1 MIVKILDPS
10 TTFKGV
16 RYNTNK
22 VDKDKGELMKVAN
35 FGALQALQNLRPKD
49 YVNYLEAQSAA
60 SSRTKYPQLHAVISC
75 KGRSH
80 SKEELTTIAEQWLSG
95 MGYGEQPYLLVF
107 HKDTANNHIHIVST
121 RVGRDGKKIN
131 DSFEKIRA
139 YEVLNRV
146 VGVDEKQQANKDI
159 EKALDYS
166 FSTRAQF
173 MMVLEAQ
180 GYSLKLSDGKYQI
193 SRYGKRQGTVSLEQV
208 DTKIGTFS
216 KDINRL
222 AQLRAV
228 FAKYQSQYDPAVVHA
243 PAPLPG
249 NRSSAPSGYT
259 SAMAQM
265 LSDKFGVQIIFHGK
279 DGKPPYGYTVIDHS
293 RKIVYN
299 GKDLMPLAEFIAPS
313 EDRPK
318 ISPKADITKP
328 TLKGRV
334 FRPEETITENGYVQS
349 AKDDFAEPN
358 EKERKSVSE
367 ETATVTDY
375 INETTA
381 QWIPNIQIDISDDID
396 DEAIHGR
403 NRRRKRKARTNTR

>member
-10 TTFKGV
+10 TAFKGV

-22 VDKDKGELMKVAN
+22 VDKDKGELMKISG
-35 FGALQALQNLRPKD
+35 FGALQALQNLRPED

-60 SSRTKYPQLHAVISC
+60 SKRTKYPQLHAVISC

-80 SKEELTTIAEQWLSG
+80 SKQQLSAIAEQWLKG

-121 RVGRDGKKIN
+121 RVDRDGKKIN

-139 YEVLNRV
+139 YEVLNRI
-146 VGVDEKQQANKDI
+146 VGVDEKQEVDKNI
-159 EKALDYS
+159 EKALSYG

-173 MMVLEAQ
+173 MMILEAQ
-180 GYSLKLSDGKYQI
+180 GYSLKLSDGIYQV

-208 DTKIGTFS
+208 DAKISTFS

-228 FAKYQSQYDPAVVHA
+228 FAKYRGQHDPAIVHVT
-243 PAPLPG
+243 APLPG
-249 NRSSAPSGYT
+249 NRSSAQSGYT
-259 SAMAQM
+259 SAMARM

-293 RKIVYN
+293 RKMVYK
-299 GKDLMPLAEFIAPS
+299 GKDVIPLAEFIAPS
-313 EDRPK
+313 ENIHE
-318 ISPKADITKP
+318 ISAKADIKKP
-328 TLKGRV
+328 TVKGWV
-334 FRPEETITENGYVQS
+334 PRPEETVTENGHVQP

-358 EKERKSVSE
+358 EKERRSTSE
-367 ETATVTDY
+367 ETATYTDHVQGTS
-375 INETTA
+375 E

>member
-1 MIVKILDPS
+1 MIVKILKPS
-10 TTFKGV
+10 ATFKGV

-22 VDKDKGELMKVAN
+22 VDKDKGELMKVSG
-35 FGALQALQNLRPKD
+35 FGALQTLQNLRPKD

-60 SSRTKYPQLHAVISC
+60 SKRTKYPQLHAVISC

-80 SKEELTTIAEQWLSG
+80 SKQELTAIAEQWLNG
-95 MGYGEQPYLLVF
+95 MGYGTQPYLLVF

-121 RVGRDGKKIN
+121 RVDRDGKKIN

-139 YEVLNRV
+139 YEVLNRI
-146 VGVDEKQQANKDI
+146 VGVDEKQEIDKKI
-159 EKALDYS
+159 EKALSYG

-173 MMVLEAQ
+173 MMLLEAR
-180 GYSLKLSDGKYQI
+180 GYSLKLSDGVYQI

-208 DTKIGTFS
+208 DAKIGTFD
-216 KDINRL
+216 KDIDRL

-228 FAKYQSQYDPAVVHA
+228 FAKYRSQYDPAVVHV

-249 NRSSAPSGYT
+249 HRPSAPSGYT

-265 LSDKFGVQIIFHGK
+265 LSAKFGVQIIFHGK

-293 RKIVYN
+293 RKMVYK

-313 EDRPK
+313 QDIPEIPA
-318 ISPKADITKP
+318 KADRTEP
-328 TLKGRV
+328 T
-334 FRPEETITENGYVQS
+334 
-349 AKDDFAEPN
+349 
-358 EKERKSVSE
+358 EKERKPPQE
-367 ETATVTDY
+367 ETVPDTDHVQGTS
-375 INETTA
+375 E

>member
-1 MIVKILDPS
+1 MIVKILKPS
-10 TTFKGV
+10 ATFKGV

-22 VDKDKGELMKVAN
+22 VDKDKGELMKVSN

-60 SSRTKYPQLHAVISC
+60 SKRTKYPQLHAVISC

-80 SKEELTTIAEQWLSG
+80 SKQELTAIAEQWLNG

-121 RVGRDGKKIN
+121 RVDRDGKKIN

-139 YEVLNRV
+139 YEVLNRI
-146 VGVDEKQQANKDI
+146 VGVDEKQEIEKNI
-159 EKALDYS
+159 EKALSYG

-173 MMVLEAQ
+173 MMLLEAR
-180 GYSLKLSDGKYQI
+180 GYSLKLSDGVYQI

-208 DTKIGTFS
+208 DAKIGTFD
-216 KDINRL
+216 KDIDRL
-222 AQLRAV
+222 LQLRAV
-228 FAKYQSQYDPAVVHA
+228 FAKYRSQYDPAVTHV

-249 NRSSAPSGYT
+249 NRPSAPSDYT

-265 LSDKFGVQIIFHGK
+265 LSGKFGVQVIFHGK

-293 RKIVYN
+293 RKMVYK

-313 EDRPK
+313 QDTPD
-318 ISPKADITKP
+318 ISAKADRTEP
-328 TLKGRV
+328 T
-334 FRPEETITENGYVQS
+334 
-349 AKDDFAEPN
+349 
-358 EKERKSVSE
+358 EKELKPLYE
-367 ETATVTDY
+367 ETATYTDH
-375 INETTA
+375 IQGTSE
-381 QWIPNIQIDISDDID
+381 QWVPNIQIDISDDID

>member
-159 EKALDYS
+159 EKALTYG

-249 NRSSAPSGYT
+249 NRPSAPSGYT

-279 DGKPPYGYTVIDHS
+279 DGKPPYGYTIIDHS
-293 RKIVYN
+293 RKMVYK
-299 GKDLMPLAEFIAPS
+299 GKDLMPLAEFITPS
-313 EDRPK
+313 EDRHE

-358 EKERKSVSE
+358 EKERKSTSE
-367 ETATVTDY
+367 ETTIVADY
-375 INETTA
+375 VHGTA
-381 QWIPNIQIDISDDID
+381 EQWIPNIQIDISDDID

>member
-1 MIVKILDPS
+1 MIVKILKPS
-10 TTFKGV
+10 ATFKGV

-80 SKEELTTIAEQWLSG
+80 SKQELTAIAEQWLNG
-95 MGYGEQPYLLVF
+95 MGYGQQPYLLVF

-121 RVGRDGKKIN
+121 RVDRDGKKIN

-139 YEVLNRV
+139 YEVLNRI
-146 VGVDEKQQANKDI
+146 VGVDEKQEIDKNI
-159 EKALDYS
+159 EKALSYG

-173 MMVLEAQ
+173 MMLLEAR
-180 GYSLKLSDGKYQI
+180 GYSLKLSDGVYQI

-208 DTKIGTFS
+208 DAKISTFD
-216 KDINRL
+216 KDIDRL

-228 FAKYQSQYDPAVVHA
+228 FIKYRSQYDPAVIHV

-249 NRSSAPSGYT
+249 NRPSAPSGYT

-265 LSDKFGVQIIFHGK
+265 LSAKFGVQVIFHGK

-293 RKIVYN
+293 RKMVYK

-313 EDRPK
+313 QDTPE
-318 ISPKADITKP
+318 ISAKADRTEP
-328 TLKGRV
+328 T
-334 FRPEETITENGYVQS
+334 
-349 AKDDFAEPN
+349 
-358 EKERKSVSE
+358 EKERKPLHE
-367 ETATVTDY
+367 ETATYTDHVQGTS
-375 INETTA
+375 E
-381 QWIPNIQIDISDDID
+381 QWMPNIQIDIADDID

>member
-1 MIVKILDPS
+1 MIVKILPPS

-16 RYNTNK
+16 HYNTNK
-22 VDKDKGELMKVAN
+22 VDKDKGELMKVSG
-35 FGALQALQNLRPKD
+35 FGALQVLQNLRPMD

-80 SKEELTTIAEQWLSG
+80 SKQELTAIAEQWLNG

-121 RVGRDGKKIN
+121 RVDRDGKKIN

-139 YEVLNRV
+139 YEVLNRI
-146 VGVDEKQQANKDI
+146 VGVDEKQEIDKNI
-159 EKALDYS
+159 EKALSYG

-173 MMVLEAQ
+173 MMLLEAR
-180 GYSLKLSDGKYQI
+180 GYSLKLSDGVYQI
-193 SRYGKRQGTVSLEQV
+193 SRFGKRQGTVSLEQV
-208 DTKIGTFS
+208 DAKISVFE

-228 FAKYQSQYDPAVVHA
+228 FAKYRSQYDPAVVHV

-249 NRSSAPSGYT
+249 NRPSEPSGYT
-259 SAMAQM
+259 SEMARM
-265 LSDKFGVQIIFHGK
+265 LSAKFGVQIIFHGK

-293 RKIVYN
+293 RKMVYK

-313 EDRPK
+313 QDTPE
-318 ISPKADITKP
+318 ISAKADRTEP
-328 TLKGRV
+328 T
-334 FRPEETITENGYVQS
+334 
-349 AKDDFAEPN
+349 
-358 EKERKSVSE
+358 EKEQKSVSE
-367 ETATVTDY
+367 ETATYTDHVQGTS
-375 INETTA
+375 E

>member
-1 MIVKILDPS
+1 MIVKILKPS
-10 TTFKGV
+10 ATFKGV

-22 VDKDKGELMKVAN
+22 VDKDRGELMKVAN
-35 FGALQALQNLRPKD
+35 FGALQVLQNLRPKD

-60 SSRTKYPQLHAVISC
+60 SKRTKYPQLHAVISC

-80 SKEELTTIAEQWLSG
+80 SKQELTAIAEQWLKG
-95 MGYGEQPYLLVF
+95 MGYGQQPYLLVF

-121 RVGRDGKKIN
+121 RVDRDGKKIN

-139 YEVLNRV
+139 YEVLNRI
-146 VGVDEKQQANKDI
+146 VGVDEKQEIDKNI
-159 EKALDYS
+159 EKALSYG

-173 MMVLEAQ
+173 MMLLEAR
-180 GYSLKLSDGKYQI
+180 GYSLKLSDGVYQI
-193 SRYGKRQGTVSLEQV
+193 TRYGKRQGTVSLEQV
-208 DTKIGTFS
+208 DAKIGTFD
-216 KDINRL
+216 KDIDRL

-228 FAKYQSQYDPAVVHA
+228 FAKYRSQYDPAIVHV

-249 NRSSAPSGYT
+249 NRPSAPSGYT

-265 LSDKFGVQIIFHGK
+265 LSGKFGVQIIFHGK

-293 RKIVYN
+293 RKMVYK

-313 EDRPK
+313 QD
-318 ISPKADITKP
+318 ISEISDKADRTEP
-328 TLKGRV
+328 T
-334 FRPEETITENGYVQS
+334 
-349 AKDDFAEPN
+349 
-358 EKERKSVSE
+358 EKERKPLQE
-367 ETATVTDY
+367 ETATYTDHVQGTS
-375 INETTA
+375 E

>member
-1 MIVKILDPS
+1 MIVKILKPS
-10 TTFKGV
+10 ATFKGV

-75 KGRSH
+75 KERSH
-80 SKEELTTIAEQWLSG
+80 SKQELTAIAEHWLNG
-95 MGYGEQPYLLVF
+95 MGYGQQPYLLVF

-121 RVGRDGKKIN
+121 RVDRDGKKIN

-139 YEVLNRV
+139 YEVLNRI
-146 VGVDEKQQANKDI
+146 VGVDEKQEIDKNI
-159 EKALDYS
+159 EKALSYG

-173 MMVLEAQ
+173 MMLLEAR
-180 GYSLKLSDGKYQI
+180 GYSLKLSDGVYQI

-208 DTKIGTFS
+208 DAKIGAFD

-228 FAKYQSQYDPAVVHA
+228 FAKYRSQYDPAVIHV

-259 SAMAQM
+259 SAMAQT
-265 LSDKFGVQIIFHGK
+265 LSEKFGVQVIFHGK

-293 RKIVYN
+293 RKMVYK

-313 EDRPK
+313 KDTTE
-318 ISPKADITKP
+318 ISAKAD
-328 TLKGRV
+328 R
-334 FRPEETITENGYVQS
+334 
-349 AKDDFAEPN
+349 AEPT
-358 EKERKSVSE
+358 EIERKPLHE
-367 ETATVTDY
+367 ETATYTDHLQGTS
-375 INETTA
+375 E
-381 QWIPNIQIDISDDID
+381 QWIPNIQIDIADDID

>member
-1 MIVKILDPS
+1 MIVKILKPS
-10 TTFKGV
+10 ATFKGV

-35 FGALQALQNLRPKD
+35 FGVLQALQNLRPED

-60 SSRTKYPQLHAVISC
+60 SKRTKYPQLHAVISC

-80 SKEELTTIAEQWLSG
+80 SKQELTAVAEQWLKG

-121 RVGRDGKKIN
+121 RVDRDGKKIN

-139 YEVLNRV
+139 YEILNRI
-146 VGVDEKQQANKDI
+146 VGVDKKQEIDKNI
-159 EKALDYS
+159 EKALSYG

-173 MMVLEAQ
+173 MMILEAR
-180 GYSLKLSDGKYQI
+180 GYSLKLSDGVYQI

-208 DTKIGTFS
+208 DAKIGTFD
-216 KDINRL
+216 KDIARL

-228 FAKYQSQYDPAVVHA
+228 FAKYSNQYDPAVVHV

-249 NRSSAPSGYT
+249 NRSSSPSGYT

-265 LSDKFGVQIIFHGK
+265 LSAKFGVQIIFHGK

-293 RKIVYN
+293 RKMVYK

-313 EDRPK
+313 QDTPE
-318 ISPKADITKP
+318 ISAKADRTEP
-328 TLKGRV
+328 T
-334 FRPEETITENGYVQS
+334 
-349 AKDDFAEPN
+349 
-358 EKERKSVSE
+358 EKERKPLHE
-367 ETATVTDY
+367 ETATY
-375 INETTA
+375 IDHVQGTSE
-381 QWIPNIQIDISDDID
+381 QWIPNIQIDIADDID

>member
-22 VDKDKGELMKVAN
+22 VDKDKGELMKVSG
-35 FGALQALQNLRPKD
+35 FVALQALQNLRPED

-60 SSRTKYPQLHAVISC
+60 SKRTKYPQLHAVISC
-75 KGRSH
+75 KGRSY
-80 SKEELTTIAEQWLSG
+80 SKEELTTIAEEWLKG
-95 MGYGEQPYLLVF
+95 MSYGEQPYLLVF

-121 RVGRDGKKIN
+121 RVDRDGKKIN

-139 YEVLNRV
+139 YEVLNRI
-146 VGVDEKQQANKDI
+146 VGVDEKQEVDKNI
-159 EKALDYS
+159 EKALNYG
-166 FSTRAQF
+166 FSTRVQF

-180 GYSLKLSDGKYQI
+180 GYSLKLSDGEYQI
-193 SRYGKRQGTVSLEQV
+193 SRFGKRQDTVSLEQV
-208 DTKIGTFS
+208 DAKIGTFS

-228 FAKYQSQYDPAVVHA
+228 FAKYQSQYDPAVVHT

-259 SAMAQM
+259 SALAQM

-293 RKIVYN
+293 RKMVYK
-299 GKDLMPLAEFIAPS
+299 GKELMPLAEFIAPS

-358 EKERKSVSE
+358 EKERKSISE
-367 ETATVTDY
+367 ETTIVVDY
-375 INETTA
+375 VHGTA
-381 QWIPNIQIDISDDID
+381 EQWIPNIQIDISDDID

>member
-22 VDKDKGELMKVAN
+22 VDKDKGELMKVSG
-35 FGALQALQNLRPKD
+35 FGALQALQNLRPED

-60 SSRTKYPQLHAVISC
+60 SKRTKYPQLHAVISC

-80 SKEELTTIAEQWLSG
+80 SKQELTAIAEQWLSG
-95 MGYGEQPYLLVF
+95 MGYGDQPYLLVF

-159 EKALDYS
+159 EKALSYG

-173 MMVLEAQ
+173 MMILEAQ
-180 GYSLKLSDGKYQI
+180 GYSLKLSDGIYQI
-193 SRYGKRQGTVSLEQV
+193 SRYGKRQGAVPLEQV
-208 DTKIGTFS
+208 DAKIGTFS
-216 KDINRL
+216 KDIGRM

-228 FAKYQSQYDPAVVHA
+228 FAKYCGQYDPAVVHVT
-243 PAPLPG
+243 APLPG
-249 NRSSAPSGYT
+249 NRPSSPSGYT

-293 RKIVYN
+293 RKMVYK
-299 GKDLMPLAEFIAPS
+299 GKELMPLAEFIAPLENTPEIS
-313 EDRPK
+313 AKVDRADT
-318 ISPKADITKP
+318 KADRTEQHEKEQKTP
-328 TLKGRV
+328 
-334 FRPEETITENGYVQS
+334 PEETVTYTDHVQ
-349 AKDDFAEPN
+349 
-358 EKERKSVSE
+358 VTSE
-367 ETATVTDY
+367 
-375 INETTA
+375 
-381 QWIPNIQIDISDDID
+381 QWMPNIQIDIADDID

>member
-1 MIVKILDPS
+1 MIVKILPPS

-16 RYNTNK
+16 RYNTDK
-22 VDKDKGELMKVAN
+22 VDKDKGELMKVSG

-80 SKEELTTIAEQWLSG
+80 SKQELTAIAEEWLKG

-121 RVGRDGKKIN
+121 RVDRDGKKIN

-139 YEVLNRV
+139 YEVLNRI
-146 VGVDEKQQANKDI
+146 VGVDEKQEIDKNI
-159 EKALDYS
+159 EKALSYG

-173 MMVLEAQ
+173 MMLLEAR
-180 GYSLKLSDGKYQI
+180 GYSLKLIDGVYQI

-208 DTKIGTFS
+208 DAKISAFD
-216 KDINRL
+216 KDIDRL

-228 FAKYQSQYDPAVVHA
+228 FAKYRSQYDPAIVHV

-249 NRSSAPSGYT
+249 NRPSAPSGYT
-259 SAMAQM
+259 SEMARM
-265 LSDKFGVQIIFHGK
+265 LSAKFGVQVLFHGK

-293 RKIVYN
+293 RKMVYK
-299 GKDLMPLAEFIAPS
+299 GKDLMPLAEFIRPL
-313 EDRPK
+313 EDHPE
-318 ISPKADITKP
+318 ISPKADRTEP
-328 TLKGRV
+328 T
-334 FRPEETITENGYVQS
+334 
-349 AKDDFAEPN
+349 AKEQPQT
-358 EKERKSVSE
+358 SE
-367 ETATVTDY
+367 ESTGLNTDTDHVQATTQ
-375 INETTA
+375 
-381 QWIPNIQIDISDDID
+381 QWIPNIQIDIADDID

>member
-1 MIVKILDPS
+1 MIVKILPPS
-10 TTFKGV
+10 ATFKGV

-22 VDKDKGELMKVAN
+22 VDKDKGELMKVSG
-35 FGALQALQNLRPKD
+35 FDALQALQNLRPED

-60 SSRTKYPQLHAVISC
+60 SNRTKYPQLHAVISC

-80 SKEELTTIAEQWLSG
+80 SKEELTTIAEEWLKG
-95 MGYGEQPYLLVF
+95 MGYGQQPYLLVF
-107 HKDTANNHIHIVST
+107 HKDTNNNHLHVVTT
-121 RVGRDGKKIN
+121 RVGKDGKKIN

-139 YEVLNRV
+139 YEVLNRI
-146 VGVDEKQQANKDI
+146 VGVDEKQEVDKNI
-159 EKALDYS
+159 EKALSYG

-173 MMVLEAQ
+173 MMLLEAR
-180 GYSLKLSDGKYQI
+180 GYSLNLSDGVYQI

-208 DTKIGTFS
+208 DVRIVSFQ
-216 KDINRL
+216 KDTNRL

-228 FAKYQSQYDPAVVHA
+228 FAKYRSQYDPAVVHV
-243 PAPLPG
+243 PAPFPG

-265 LSDKFGVQIIFHGK
+265 LSGKFGVQIIFHGK

-293 RKIVYN
+293 RKMVYK

-313 EDRPK
+313 QDTPE
-318 ISPKADITKP
+318 ISAKAETKADRTEP
-328 TLKGRV
+328 T
-334 FRPEETITENGYVQS
+334 
-349 AKDDFAEPN
+349 
-358 EKERKSVSE
+358 EKERELLHE
-367 ETATVTDY
+367 ETATHTDHVQGTS
-375 INETTA
+375 E
-381 QWIPNIQIDISDDID
+381 QWIPNIQIDIADDID

>member
-1 MIVKILDPS
+1 MIVKILKPS
-10 TTFKGV
+10 ATFKGV

-60 SSRTKYPQLHAVISC
+60 SKRTKYPQLHAVISC

-80 SKEELTTIAEQWLSG
+80 SKQELTAIAEQWLNG
-95 MGYGEQPYLLVF
+95 MGYGQQPYLLVF
-107 HKDTANNHIHIVST
+107 HKDTANNHVHIVST
-121 RVGRDGKKIN
+121 RVDRDGKKIN

-139 YEVLNRV
+139 YEVLNRI
-146 VGVDEKQQANKDI
+146 VGVDEKQEIDKNI
-159 EKALDYS
+159 EKALSYD

-173 MMVLEAQ
+173 MMLLEAR
-180 GYSLKLSDGKYQI
+180 GYSLKLSDGVYQI

-208 DTKIGTFS
+208 DAKIGTFD
-216 KDINRL
+216 KDIARL

-228 FAKYQSQYDPAVVHA
+228 FAKYSNQYDPAVIHV

-249 NRSSAPSGYT
+249 SRPSAPSGYT

-265 LSDKFGVQIIFHGK
+265 LSEKFGVQIIFHGK
-279 DGKPPYGYTVIDHS
+279 DGKPPYGYTLIDHS
-293 RKIVYN
+293 RKMVYK

-313 EDRPK
+313 QDTPE
-318 ISPKADITKP
+318 ISAKADRTEP
-328 TLKGRV
+328 T
-334 FRPEETITENGYVQS
+334 
-349 AKDDFAEPN
+349 
-358 EKERKSVSE
+358 EKERKPLHE
-367 ETATVTDY
+367 ETATYTDHVQGTS
-375 INETTA
+375 E
-381 QWIPNIQIDISDDID
+381 QWIPNIQIDIADDID
-396 DEAIHGR
+396 DEAVHGR

>member
-1 MIVKILDPS
+1 MIVKILPPS
-10 TTFKGV
+10 ATFKGV

-22 VDKDKGELMKVAN
+22 VDKDKGELMKTAN
-35 FGALQALQNLRPKD
+35 FGALQALQNLRPTD

-60 SSRTKYPQLHAVISC
+60 SKRTKYPQLHAVISC

-80 SKEELTTIAEQWLSG
+80 SKQELTAVAEQWLKG

-121 RVGRDGKKIN
+121 RVDREGKKIN

-139 YEVLNRV
+139 YEVLNRI
-146 VGVDEKQQANKDI
+146 VGVDEKQEIDKNI
-159 EKALDYS
+159 EKALSYG

-173 MMVLEAQ
+173 MMLLEAR
-180 GYSLKLSDGKYQI
+180 GYSLKLSDGVYQI

-208 DTKIGTFS
+208 DAKIGTFD
-216 KDINRL
+216 KDIDRL

-228 FAKYQSQYDPAVVHA
+228 FAKYRSQYDPAIVHV
-243 PAPLPG
+243 PAQLPG
-249 NRSSAPSGYT
+249 NRPSAPSGYT

-265 LSDKFGVQIIFHGK
+265 LSGKFGVQIIFHGK

-293 RKIVYN
+293 RKMVYK

-313 EDRPK
+313 QD
-318 ISPKADITKP
+318 ISEISDKADRTEP
-328 TLKGRV
+328 T
-334 FRPEETITENGYVQS
+334 
-349 AKDDFAEPN
+349 
-358 EKERKSVSE
+358 EKERKPLQE
-367 ETATVTDY
+367 ETATYTDHVQG
-375 INETTA
+375 ISE
-381 QWIPNIQIDISDDID
+381 QWMPNIQIDIADDID

>member
-1 MIVKILDPS
+1 MIVKILKAS
-10 TTFKGV
+10 ATFKGV

-60 SSRTKYPQLHAVISC
+60 SKRTKYPQLHAVISC

-80 SKEELTTIAEQWLSG
+80 NKQELTAIAEQWLNG
-95 MGYGEQPYLLVF
+95 MGYGQQPYLLVF

-121 RVGRDGKKIN
+121 RVDRDGKKIN

-139 YEVLNRV
+139 YEVLNRII
-146 VGVDEKQQANKDI
+146 GVDEKQEIDKNI
-159 EKALDYS
+159 EKALSYG

-180 GYSLKLSDGKYQI
+180 GYSLKLSNGEYQI

-208 DTKIGTFS
+208 DTKISAFD
-216 KDINRL
+216 KDIDRL

-228 FAKYQSQYDPAVVHA
+228 FAKYRNQHDPAVIHV

-249 NRSSAPSGYT
+249 NRPSALSGYT

-265 LSDKFGVQIIFHGK
+265 LSGKFGVQIIFHGK

-293 RKIVYN
+293 RKMVYK

-313 EDRPK
+313 QDTPE
-318 ISPKADITKP
+318 ISAKAD
-328 TLKGRV
+328 R
-334 FRPEETITENGYVQS
+334 
-349 AKDDFAEPN
+349 AEPT
-358 EKERKSVSE
+358 EIERKPLHE
-367 ETATVTDY
+367 ETATYTDHVQGAS
-375 INETTA
+375 E
-381 QWIPNIQIDISDDID
+381 QWIPNIQIDIADDID

>member
-10 TTFKGV
+10 TAFKGV

-22 VDKDKGELMKVAN
+22 VDKDKGELMKISG
-35 FGALQALQNLRPKD
+35 FGALQALQNLRPED

-60 SSRTKYPQLHAVISC
+60 SKRTKYPQLHAVISC

-80 SKEELTTIAEQWLSG
+80 RKQQLTAIAEQWLKG

-121 RVGRDGKKIN
+121 RVDRDGKKIN

-139 YEVLNRV
+139 YEVLNRI
-146 VGVDEKQQANKDI
+146 VGVDEKQEVDKNI
-159 EKALDYS
+159 EKALSYG

-173 MMVLEAQ
+173 MMILEAQ
-180 GYSLKLSDGKYQI
+180 GYSLKLSDGIYQV
-193 SRYGKRQGTVSLEQV
+193 SHYGKRQGTVSLEQV
-208 DTKIGTFS
+208 DAKISTFS

-228 FAKYQSQYDPAVVHA
+228 FAKYQGQHDPAIVHVT
-243 PAPLPG
+243 APLPG

-259 SAMAQM
+259 SAMARM
-265 LSDKFGVQIIFHGK
+265 LSDKFGVQIIFHGY

-293 RKIVYN
+293 RKMVYK
-299 GKDLMPLAEFIAPS
+299 GKDLIPLAEFIAPS
-313 EDRPK
+313 ENIHE
-318 ISPKADITKP
+318 ISTKADIKKP
-328 TLKGRV
+328 TVKGWV
-334 FRPEETITENGYVQS
+334 PRPEETVTENGHVQP

-358 EKERKSVSE
+358 EKERRSTSE
-367 ETATVTDY
+367 ETATYTNHVQGTS
-375 INETTA
+375 E
-381 QWIPNIQIDISDDID
+381 QWIPYIQIDISDDID

>member
-1 MIVKILDPS
+1 MIVKILPPS
-10 TTFKGV
+10 ATFKGV

-60 SSRTKYPQLHAVISC
+60 SKRTKYPQLHSVISC

-80 SKEELTTIAEQWLSG
+80 SKQELTAIAEQWLKG

-121 RVGRDGKKIN
+121 RVDREGKKIN

-139 YEVLNRV
+139 YEVLNRI
-146 VGVDEKQQANKDI
+146 VGVDEKQEIDKNI
-159 EKALDYS
+159 EKALSYG

-173 MMVLEAQ
+173 MMLLEAR
-180 GYSLKLSDGKYQI
+180 GYSLKLSDGVYQI
-193 SRYGKRQGTVSLEQV
+193 SHYGKRQGAVSLEQV
-208 DTKIGTFS
+208 DAKISTFD
-216 KDINRL
+216 KDISRL

-228 FAKYQSQYDPAVVHA
+228 FAKYRSQYDPAVVHV

-249 NRSSAPSGYT
+249 NRPSAPSGYT

-265 LSDKFGVQIIFHGK
+265 LSGKFGVQIIFHGK

-293 RKIVYN
+293 RKMVYK

-313 EDRPK
+313 QD
-318 ISPKADITKP
+318 ISEISDKADRTEP
-328 TLKGRV
+328 T
-334 FRPEETITENGYVQS
+334 
-349 AKDDFAEPN
+349 
-358 EKERKSVSE
+358 EKERKPLQE
-367 ETATVTDY
+367 ETATYTDHVQGTS
-375 INETTA
+375 E
-381 QWIPNIQIDISDDID
+381 QWMPNIQIDIADDID

>member
-1 MIVKILDPS
+1 MIVKILKPS
-10 TTFKGV
+10 ATFKGV

-80 SKEELTTIAEQWLSG
+80 SKQELTAIAEQWLNG
-95 MGYGEQPYLLVF
+95 MGYGQQPYLLVF

-121 RVGRDGKKIN
+121 RVDRDGKKIN

-139 YEVLNRV
+139 YEVVNRI
-146 VGVDEKQQANKDI
+146 VGVDEKQEIDKNI
-159 EKALDYS
+159 EKALSYG

-173 MMVLEAQ
+173 MMLLEAR
-180 GYSLKLSDGKYQI
+180 GYSLKLSDGVYQI
-193 SRYGKRQGTVSLEQV
+193 SRYGKRRGTVSLEQV
-208 DTKIGTFS
+208 DAKIGTFD
-216 KDINRL
+216 KDIDRL

-228 FAKYQSQYDPAVVHA
+228 FVKYRNQYDPAVIHV

-249 NRSSAPSGYT
+249 SRPSAPSGYT
-259 SAMAQM
+259 SSMAQM
-265 LSDKFGVQIIFHGK
+265 LSEKFGVQIIFHGK
-279 DGKPPYGYTVIDHS
+279 DGKPPYGYTLIDHS
-293 RKIVYN
+293 RKMVYK
-299 GKDLMPLAEFIAPS
+299 GKDLMPLVEFIAPS
-313 EDRPK
+313 QDTPE
-318 ISPKADITKP
+318 ISAKADRTEP
-328 TLKGRV
+328 T
-334 FRPEETITENGYVQS
+334 
-349 AKDDFAEPN
+349 
-358 EKERKSVSE
+358 EKERKPLYE
-367 ETATVTDY
+367 ETATYTDHLQGTS
-375 INETTA
+375 E
-381 QWIPNIQIDISDDID
+381 QWMPNIQIDIADDID

>member
-1 MIVKILDPS
+1 MIVKILKPS
-10 TTFKGV
+10 ATFKGV

-80 SKEELTTIAEQWLSG
+80 SKQELTAIAEQWLNG
-95 MGYGEQPYLLVF
+95 MGYGQQPYLLVF

-121 RVGRDGKKIN
+121 RVDRDGKKIN

-139 YEVLNRV
+139 YEVVNRI
-146 VGVDEKQQANKDI
+146 VGVDEKQEIDKNI
-159 EKALDYS
+159 EKALRYG

-173 MMVLEAQ
+173 MMLLEAR
-180 GYSLKLSDGKYQI
+180 GYSLKLSDGVYQI
-193 SRYGKRQGTVSLEQV
+193 SRYGKRRGTVSLEQV
-208 DTKIGTFS
+208 DAKIGTFD
-216 KDINRL
+216 KDIDRL

-228 FAKYQSQYDPAVVHA
+228 FVKYRNQYDPAVIHV

-249 NRSSAPSGYT
+249 SRPSAPSGYT
-259 SAMAQM
+259 SSMAQM
-265 LSDKFGVQIIFHGK
+265 LSEKFGVQIIFHGK
-279 DGKPPYGYTVIDHS
+279 DGKPPYGYTLIDHS
-293 RKIVYN
+293 RKMVYK
-299 GKDLMPLAEFIAPS
+299 GKDLMPLVEFIAPS
-313 EDRPK
+313 QDTPE
-318 ISPKADITKP
+318 ISAKADRTEP
-328 TLKGRV
+328 T
-334 FRPEETITENGYVQS
+334 
-349 AKDDFAEPN
+349 
-358 EKERKSVSE
+358 EKERKPLYE
-367 ETATVTDY
+367 ETATYTDHLQGTS
-375 INETTA
+375 E
-381 QWIPNIQIDISDDID
+381 QWMPNIQIDIADDID

>member
-1 MIVKILDPS
+1 MIVKILKPS
-10 TTFKGV
+10 ATFKGV

-22 VDKDKGELMKVAN
+22 VDKDKGELMKAAN

-60 SSRTKYPQLHAVISC
+60 SKRTKYPQLHAVISC

-80 SKEELTTIAEQWLSG
+80 SKQELTSIAEQWLNG

-121 RVGRDGKKIN
+121 RVDREGKKIN

-139 YEVLNRV
+139 YEVLNRI
-146 VGVDEKQQANKDI
+146 VGVDEKQEIDKNI
-159 EKALDYS
+159 VKALSYG

-173 MMVLEAQ
+173 MMILEAQ
-180 GYSLKLSDGKYQI
+180 GYSLKLTDGVYQI
-193 SRYGKRQGTVSLEQV
+193 SRYGKRQGEVSLEQV
-208 DTKIGTFS
+208 DAKIGTFS
-216 KDINRL
+216 KDISRL

-228 FAKYQSQYDPAVVHA
+228 FAKYRGQYDPAIVHVT
-243 PAPLPG
+243 APLPG
-249 NRSSAPSGYT
+249 NRSSSPSGYT
-259 SAMAQM
+259 STMAQM
-265 LSDKFGVQIIFHGK
+265 LSDKFGIQIIFHGK

-293 RKIVYN
+293 RKMVYK
-299 GKDLMPLAEFIAPS
+299 GKGLMPLAEFIAPL
-313 EDRPK
+313 EDTPE
-318 ISPKADITKP
+318 ISFKTERAETKADGAEQNEKVQKS
-328 TLKGRV
+328 L
-334 FRPEETITENGYVQS
+334 PEETTTYTDHIQGT
-349 AKDDFAEPN
+349 
-358 EKERKSVSE
+358 SE
-367 ETATVTDY
+367 
-375 INETTA
+375 

>member
-1 MIVKILDPS
+1 MIVKILKPS
-10 TTFKGV
+10 ATFKGV
-16 RYNTNK
+16 RYNTSK

-60 SSRTKYPQLHAVISC
+60 SKRTKYPQLHAVISC

-80 SKEELTTIAEQWLSG
+80 GKQELTVIAEQWLKG
-95 MGYGEQPYLLVF
+95 LGYGQQPYLLVF

-121 RVGRDGKKIN
+121 RVDRDGKKIN

-139 YEVLNRV
+139 YEVLNRI
-146 VGVDEKQQANKDI
+146 VGVDEKQEIDKNI
-159 EKALDYS
+159 EKALSYG

-173 MMVLEAQ
+173 MMLLEAR
-180 GYSLKLSDGKYQI
+180 GYSLKLSDGVYQI

-208 DTKIGTFS
+208 DAKISTFD
-216 KDINRL
+216 KDIDRL

-228 FAKYQSQYDPAVVHA
+228 FAKYRGQYDPAVVQVS
-243 PAPLPG
+243 APLPG
-249 NRSSAPSGYT
+249 KRPSALSGYT
-259 SAMAQM
+259 SAMAQI
-265 LSDKFGVQIIFHGK
+265 LSAKFGVQIIFHGK

-293 RKIVYN
+293 RKMVYK

-313 EDRPK
+313 QD
-318 ISPKADITKP
+318 ISEISDKADRTEP
-328 TLKGRV
+328 T
-334 FRPEETITENGYVQS
+334 
-349 AKDDFAEPN
+349 
-358 EKERKSVSE
+358 EKERKPLQE
-367 ETATVTDY
+367 KTATYADDVQGTS
-375 INETTA
+375 E
-381 QWIPNIQIDISDDID
+381 QWMPNIQIDIADDID

>member
-22 VDKDKGELMKVAN
+22 VDKDKGELMKVSG
-35 FGALQALQNLRPKD
+35 FVALQALQNLRPED

-60 SSRTKYPQLHAVISC
+60 SGRTKYPQLHAVISC

-80 SKEELTTIAEQWLSG
+80 TKEELTTIAEQWLSG
-95 MGYGEQPYLLVF
+95 MGYGDQPYLLVF

-159 EKALDYS
+159 EKALTYG

-180 GYSLKLSDGKYQI
+180 GYSLKLSDREYQI
-193 SRYGKRQGTVSLEQV
+193 NRFGKRQGAVSLEQV

-243 PAPLPG
+243 PAPLPAG
-249 NRSSAPSGYT
+249 RSSTPSGYT

-265 LSDKFGVQIIFHGK
+265 LSDKFGVQIIFHGN
-279 DGKPPYGYTVIDHS
+279 DGKPPYGYTIIDHS
-293 RKIVYN
+293 RKMVYK
-299 GKDLMPLAEFIAPS
+299 GKDLMPLAEFIASS
-313 EDRPK
+313 EDRHE
-318 ISPKADITKP
+318 ISPKANITKP
-328 TLKGRV
+328 TVKGQV
-334 FRPEETITENGYVQS
+334 SPTKEIIAEDGYVQS
-349 AKDDFAEPN
+349 AKDDLAEPT

-367 ETATVTDY
+367 ETTIVADH
-375 INETTA
+375 IHETA
-381 QWIPNIQIDISDDID
+381 EQWIPNIQIDISDDID

>member
-1 MIVKILDPS
+1 MIVKILKPS
-10 TTFKGV
+10 ATFKGV

-60 SSRTKYPQLHAVISC
+60 SKRTKYPQLHAVISC

-80 SKEELTTIAEQWLSG
+80 SKQELTAIAEQWLKG

-121 RVGRDGKKIN
+121 RVDRDGKKIN

-139 YEVLNRV
+139 YEVLNRI
-146 VGVDEKQQANKDI
+146 VGVDEKQEVDKNI
-159 EKALDYS
+159 EKALSYG

-180 GYSLKLSDGKYQI
+180 GYSLKLSDGIYQI

-208 DTKIGTFS
+208 DAKIGTFN
-216 KDINRL
+216 KDISRL

-228 FAKYQSQYDPAVVHA
+228 FVKYRSQYDPTVVHV

-265 LSDKFGVQIIFHGK
+265 LSDKFGVHIIFHGI

-293 RKIVYN
+293 RKMVYK

-313 EDRPK
+313 QYTPEIPA
-318 ISPKADITKP
+318 KADRTEP
-328 TLKGRV
+328 T
-334 FRPEETITENGYVQS
+334 
-349 AKDDFAEPN
+349 
-358 EKERKSVSE
+358 EKERKPLHEEPATHTDHVEGTSE
-367 ETATVTDY
+367 
-375 INETTA
+375 
-381 QWIPNIQIDISDDID
+381 QWIPNIQIDIADDID

>member
-1 MIVKILDPS
+1 MIVKILKPS
-10 TTFKGV
+10 ATFKGV

-49 YVNYLEAQSAA
+49 YVNYLEAQSAV
-60 SSRTKYPQLHAVISC
+60 SKRTKYPQLHAVISC

-80 SKEELTTIAEQWLSG
+80 SKQELTAIAEQWLKG
-95 MGYGEQPYLLVF
+95 MGYGQQPYLMVF

-121 RVGRDGKKIN
+121 RVDRDGKKIN

-139 YEVLNRV
+139 YEVLNRI
-146 VGVDEKQQANKDI
+146 VGVDEKQEIDKNI
-159 EKALDYS
+159 EKALSYG

-173 MMVLEAQ
+173 MMLLEAW
-180 GYSLKLSDGKYQI
+180 GYSLKLSDGVYQI

-208 DTKIGTFS
+208 DAKISTFD
-216 KDINRL
+216 KDIDRL

-228 FAKYQSQYDPAVVHA
+228 FAKYRCQYDPAVVYV

-249 NRSSAPSGYT
+249 NRPSAPSDYT

-265 LSDKFGVQIIFHGK
+265 LSAKFGVQIIFHGK

-293 RKIVYN
+293 RKMVYK
-299 GKDLMPLAEFIAPS
+299 GKDLMPLAEFIAPWQDIS
-313 EDRPK
+313 EIPD
-318 ISPKADITKP
+318 KADRTEP
-328 TLKGRV
+328 T
-334 FRPEETITENGYVQS
+334 
-349 AKDDFAEPN
+349 
-358 EKERKSVSE
+358 EKERKPLQQ
-367 ETATVTDY
+367 ETATYTDHLQGTS
-375 INETTA
+375 E
-381 QWIPNIQIDISDDID
+381 QWMPNIQIDIADDID

>member
-35 FGALQALQNLRPKD
+35 FGALQALQNLRPTD

-80 SKEELTTIAEQWLSG
+80 SKQELTAIAEQWLNG

-121 RVGRDGKKIN
+121 RVDRDGKKIN

-139 YEVLNRV
+139 YEVLNRI
-146 VGVDEKQQANKDI
+146 VGVDEKQEIDKNI
-159 EKALDYS
+159 EKALSYG

-173 MMVLEAQ
+173 MMLLEAR
-180 GYSLKLSDGKYQI
+180 GYSLKLSDGGYQI

-208 DTKIGTFS
+208 DVKIGTFD
-216 KDINRL
+216 KDIDRL

-228 FAKYQSQYDPAVVHA
+228 FAKYRSQYDPAVIHV

-249 NRSSAPSGYT
+249 NRPSSPSGYT
-259 SAMAQM
+259 SAMARM

-293 RKIVYN
+293 RKMVYK

-313 EDRPK
+313 EDRNEM
-318 ISPKADITKP
+318 SPKADIKKP
-328 TLKGRV
+328 TVKGWV
-334 FRPEETITENGYVQS
+334 SRPEETVTENGHVQP

-358 EKERKSVSE
+358 EKERRSTSE
-367 ETATVTDY
+367 ETATYTDHVQG
-375 INETTA
+375 TSG

-396 DEAIHGR
+396 DEVIHGR

>member
-16 RYNTNK
+16 RYNTDK

-35 FGALQALQNLRPKD
+35 FGALQALQNLRPMD

-60 SSRTKYPQLHAVISC
+60 SSRTKYPQFHAVISC

-180 GYSLKLSDGKYQI
+180 GYSLKLSDGEYQI
-193 SRYGKRQGTVSLEQV
+193 SRFGKRQGTVSLEQV

-243 PAPLPG
+243 SAPLPAG
-249 NRSSAPSGYT
+249 RSSAQSGYT

-279 DGKPPYGYTVIDHS
+279 DGKPPYGYTIIDHS
-293 RKIVYN
+293 RKMVYK
-299 GKDLMPLAEFIAPS
+299 GKDLMQLAEFITPS
-313 EDRPK
+313 GDRHE

-328 TLKGRV
+328 TVKGLV
-334 FRPEETITENGYVQS
+334 SRPEETVTENGYVQS

-367 ETATVTDY
+367 ETTIAADHVHG
-375 INETTA
+375 TA
-381 QWIPNIQIDISDDID
+381 DQWIPNIQIDISDDID